1 MSTTEVGETLGIEQ
15 VSRDLGTRLSVSA
28 SSRAILWSQ
37 SRNRFFLK
45 CGISLIPGLEF
56 CKPLVSVSISSSLER
71 MILDDTEYTG
81 GQGGFE
87 KGKPPLAF
95 KIYTLP
101 LRQKNTPPWETPK
114 SHPPLFFTNLTPQEL
129 KWQVVTLKYSN
140 I

>member
-1 MSTTEVGETLGIEQ
+1 MVVGF
-15 VSRDLGTRLSVSA
+15 SSNFNAYRDQRSARLSASA
-28 SSRAILWSQ
+28 KYHETSGRDSRSQ
-37 SRNRFFLK
+37 HRLVPFCGLSLSPGIVFFLK

-81 GQGGFE
+81 GQGGVE
-87 KGKPPLAF
+87 RGKPPLAF

-101 LRQKNTPPWETPK
+101 LRQKKTP
-114 SHPPLFFTNLTPQEL
+114 HPGKPQNH
-129 KWQVVTLKYSN
+129 TLPSFSL

>member
-1 MSTTEVGETLGIEQ
+1 MKIGGRYIDVDHLPEVGETLGIGQ

-28 SSRAILWSQ
+28 SSRAILWSQSQ

-81 GQGGFE
+81 GQGG
-87 KGKPPLAF
+87 GG
-95 KIYTLP
+95 
-101 LRQKNTPPWETPK
+101 
-114 SHPPLFFTNLTPQEL
+114 
-129 KWQVVTLKYSN
+129 
-140 I
+140 